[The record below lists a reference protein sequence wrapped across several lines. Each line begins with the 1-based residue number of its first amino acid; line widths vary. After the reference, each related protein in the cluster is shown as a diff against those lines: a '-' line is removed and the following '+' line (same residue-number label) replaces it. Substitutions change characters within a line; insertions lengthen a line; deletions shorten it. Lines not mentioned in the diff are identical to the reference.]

1 MYYLKLLYIFFF
13 ILALNLSFFSTNKV
27 QAKAFLIEDIKI
39 SEKLE
44 NNFNKDILISR
55 GFKKGFDE
63 LMAKLIQSKD
73 LSKTKTISLNE
84 IKSMIDTFSIKE
96 EKFVKEIYNLN
107 LGVSFNKKKIFKYL
121 NTKNIFPAQISQE
134 KFLFIPIIID
144 QSNTDLLV
152 FSNNLIY
159 QNWKKENKKSYLIE
173 YILPAEDL
181 EDLNLI
187 KENYSQLENYD
198 FQEII
203 QKYFLKNSIITLI
216 FKDQNQIKILSKIN
230 INDKKV
236 IKTNSFK
243 NIELNDPSDL
253 KELIDSLKIIYE
265 DFWKENNL
273 INTSIKLPL
282 LIQIDNKNLNV
293 SLKFEKTL
301 DKIDLISN
309 YSIVNFNK
317 NFIYYEVIFNGS
329 TNNFI
334 NIMNDKDYI
343 FNTEKKTW
351 ILK

>member
-27 QAKAFLIEDIKI
+27 QAKAFLIEEIKI

-144 QSNTDLLV
+144 QSNT
-152 FSNNLIY
+152 
-159 QNWKKENKKSYLIE
+159 
-173 YILPAEDL
+173 
-181 EDLNLI
+181 
-187 KENYSQLENYD
+187 
-198 FQEII
+198 
-203 QKYFLKNSIITLI
+203 
-216 FKDQNQIKILSKIN
+216 
-230 INDKKV
+230 
-236 IKTNSFK
+236 
-243 NIELNDPSDL
+243 
-253 KELIDSLKIIYE
+253 
-265 DFWKENNL
+265 
-273 INTSIKLPL
+273 
-282 LIQIDNKNLNV
+282 
-293 SLKFEKTL
+293 
-301 DKIDLISN
+301 
-309 YSIVNFNK
+309 
-317 NFIYYEVIFNGS
+317 
-329 TNNFI
+329 
-334 NIMNDKDYI
+334 
-343 FNTEKKTW
+343 
-351 ILK
+351 